1 MAGVD
6 HAYQYSVEVKSRF
19 SLFLDDTLNSEDPD
33 ILLSKIQTKRAE
45 KTKKEKSHA
54 QPQQQQQ
61 TTPAKVE
68 TVVKNEARADTTV
81 PKAAPRPPKSP
92 SATDLPPVSSE
103 DAQNFAVKE
112 TEEPTSTF
120 VRGRGSGRGALRGM
134 RGGRGQ
140 GPRMAPTE
148 SPLDLAGDVNAPRGS
163 GFESRGRGRGRGRG
177 TFGRGRGMPFNSNR
191 DFDHQSGPDRQGPRQ
206 YGRRDGN
213 WNPQDVDAQAA
224 PESGDTEQV
233 VRWEENH
240 TEADEQLVSA
250 PEETEET
257 TDGVVE
263 TPVEEEPKSYTLEE
277 YKAMRQSAKP
287 AVIINNKNLRKANDG
302 KDVFANMVAHRKVQ
316 EVHEDGDEV
325 EEKENEPEAQQPI
338 DIDFSFTDEFGGR
351 RRGGRGFENRGFDR
365 GRGGAR
371 GARPRGERGGRG
383 RGQLR
388 GEGRGRGFGRVLP
401 NEDHIPPPAIY
412 SDQEFPSLK

>member
-1 MAGVD
+1 
-6 HAYQYSVEVKSRF
+6 
-19 SLFLDDTLNSEDPD
+19 
-33 ILLSKIQTKRAE
+33 
-45 KTKKEKSHA
+45 
-54 QPQQQQQ
+54 
-61 TTPAKVE
+61 
-68 TVVKNEARADTTV
+68 
-81 PKAAPRPPKSP
+81 
-92 SATDLPPVSSE
+92 
-103 DAQNFAVKE
+103 
-112 TEEPTSTF
+112 
-120 VRGRGSGRGALRGM
+120 
-134 RGGRGQ
+134 
-140 GPRMAPTE
+140 
-148 SPLDLAGDVNAPRGS
+148 
-163 GFESRGRGRGRGRG
+163 
-177 TFGRGRGMPFNSNR
+177 MPFNSNR

-240 TEADEQLVSA
+240 TEADEQLDSA
-250 PEETEET
+250 SAETEET

-287 AVIINNKNLRKANDG
+287 AVITNNKNLRKANDG

-316 EVHEDGDEV
+316 EVHEDGEQV

-371 GARPRGERGGRG
+371 GARPRGERGGQG
-383 RGQLR
+383 RDELPGLAQTIIDNEAVIEQLR
-388 GEGRGRGFGRVLP
+388 DKIYNETTGTVYDNIDIYVDCWRQFNENKFGKLLFSGVFQDL
-401 NEDHIPPPAIY
+401 
-412 SDQEFPSLK
+412 F